1 MEWSLLGE
9 DHRLLLLF
17 HVVQGGVGDPK
28 HKRIPIS
35 SSVWHVLQKMMGG
48 RGAGQGVVL
57 AGDDYIRD
65 GRGRCGCEESGRR
78 KERKPGRWQV
88 DHQSLLKEKTIKISF
103 KVLLSRISKLSLV
116 CPPPSPGW

>member
-57 AGDDYIRD
+57 AGVDSASIELFPIAVLW
-65 GRGRCGCEESGRR
+65 RGVC
-78 KERKPGRWQV
+78 
-88 DHQSLLKEKTIKISF
+88 DH
-103 KVLLSRISKLSLV
+103 R
-116 CPPPSPGW
+116 